1 MTVKGKVVNKLFK
14 GGWKGL
20 AYDLLL
26 SFFEGMLV
34 KKWRRKLWN
43 QVKGPRILEVG
54 VGTGLN
60 IFYYPSGVS
69 VTALDLS
76 EEYLQRARLRAERMK
91 KPVELVQGDVKAMP
105 FKEASFDTVV
115 SSFLF
120 CQVDEPRAG
129 LQEIYRVLKPGGR
142 FLMLE
147 HVNSRGKLGKMMN
160 IISGPFYRLFGDH
173 IARDTEVL
181 ARQVGLKKVSTTNL
195 FLDIVRLIYV
205 EKEKGQS

>member
-1 MTVKGKVVNKLFK
+1 VGNKLLK
-14 GGWKGL
+14 GGLKGI
-20 AYDLLL
+20 AYDFLL
-26 SFFEGMLV
+26 SFFEGILV

-60 IFYYPSGVS
+60 IFYYPFGVS
-69 VTALDLS
+69 LTALDLS

-91 KPVELVQGDVKAMP
+91 KPVEFVQGDVKVMP

-120 CQVDEPRAG
+120 CQVDDPRAG

-142 FLMLE
+142 LLMLE

-181 ARQVGLKKVSTTNL
+181 ARQVGFKKVSTTHL
-195 FLDIVRLIYV
+195 FLDIVKLIYV